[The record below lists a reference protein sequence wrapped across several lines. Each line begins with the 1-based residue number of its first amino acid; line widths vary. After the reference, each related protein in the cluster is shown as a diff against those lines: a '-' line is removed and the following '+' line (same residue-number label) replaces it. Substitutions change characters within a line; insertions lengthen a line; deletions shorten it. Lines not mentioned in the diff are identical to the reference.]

1 MTDYELTDATHP
13 LDVPLNLLISG
24 LYINELDNGFLSG
37 LLRSPDIRRATIES
51 GSTYAEF
58 ISIVDVIASAGYA
71 TPTSNWRNV
80 VHCYFDRPF
89 TAAHQWS
96 LVRAQAQRKFLS
108 PKIVISDNLHG
119 KTAVVPFK
127 VAVSVLTRL
136 PATKEA
142 AVADIHRIY
151 MEHDEVLKRFELTPS
166 PGAALG
172 CD

>member
-1 MTDYELTDATHP
+1 MTQDELQQ
-13 LDVPLNLLISG
+13 VPLALLISG
-24 LYINELDNGFLSG
+24 LYIAEGDAGFLSQS
-37 LLRSPDIRRATIES
+37 LRNDTVRRATIES

-58 ISIVDVIASAGYA
+58 ISIVDIVALAGYA
-71 TPTSNWRNV
+71 APTSNWRNV

-96 LVRAQAQRKFLS
+96 TLRAQAHRKYIA
-108 PKIVISDNLHG
+108 PRISTSDSLHG

-136 PATKEA
+136 PATKERA
-142 AVADIHRIY
+142 IADIHRIY
-151 MEHDEVLKRFELTPS
+151 AEHEAIVKRFELKASPS
-166 PGAALG
+166 LNAALG

>member
-1 MTDYELTDATHP
+1 MTEYELQQ
-13 LDVPLNLLISG
+13 VPLALLISG
-24 LYINELDNGFLSG
+24 LYINELDNGFLSQS
-37 LLRSPDIRRATIES
+37 LRLSGVRRATIES

-80 VHCYFDRPF
+80 VNCYFDRPF
-89 TAAHQWS
+89 TGAHQWS
-96 LVRAQAQRKFLS
+96 LIRAQAQRKFLS
-108 PKIVISDNLHG
+108 PKITTSANLHG

-142 AVADIHRIY
+142 AVNDIHRIY

-166 PGAALG
+166 LNAALG

>member
-1 MTDYELTDATHP
+1 MTDPELQQ
-13 LDVPLNLLISG
+13 VPLALLISG
-24 LYINELDNGFLSG
+24 LHINELDNGFLSQA
-37 LLRSPDIRRATIES
+37 LRLSGVRRATIES

-58 ISIVDVIASAGYA
+58 ISIVDVVSLAGYSA
-71 TPTSNWRNV
+71 ATSNWRNV

-108 PKIVISDNLHG
+108 PKITTSDSLHG

-136 PATKEA
+136 PATKERA
-142 AVADIHRIY
+142 IADIHRIY
-151 MEHDEVLKRFELTPS
+151 REHDAIVKRFEMTP
-166 PGAALG
+166 PLDAALG

>member
-1 MTDYELTDATHP
+1 MTDPELQQVSLA
-13 LDVPLNLLISG
+13 LLISG
-24 LYINELDNGFLSG
+24 LYINELDNGFLSQA
-37 LLRSPDIRRATIES
+37 LRLSGVRRATIES

-58 ISIVDVIASAGYA
+58 ISIVDVVSLAGYSA
-71 TPTSNWRNV
+71 ATSNWRNV

-108 PKIVISDNLHG
+108 PKITTSDSLHG

-136 PATKEA
+136 PATKERA
-142 AVADIHRIY
+142 IADIHRIY
-151 MEHDEVLKRFELTPS
+151 REHDAIVRRFELTPS
-166 PGAALG
+166 LNAALG